1 MARNV
6 IRTEMFIR
14 RLSKVDKSF
23 IERIEKLVIK
33 ILENPEI
40 GKPMMYKRKG
50 TRELYS
56 GAFRLSYMYD
66 KASDTIY
73 FLDLYHK
80 DEQ

>member
-6 IRTEMFIR
+6 IRTETFIR
-14 RLSKVDKSF
+14 RLSKLDKSF

-56 GAFRLSYMYD
+56 NPFRLSYAYN
-66 KASDTIY
+66 KSSDTIC
-73 FLDLYHK
+73 FLDVYHK